1 MSLKRG
7 LFYTSLRDTPDHQ
20 STAMAHPI
28 SPLAPPSFPTL
39 PPVKGVRLASHAA
52 GIRYKDRV
60 DVLVAEMVQ
69 GTTVGGVVTKS
80 LTAAAPVD
88 LCKANL
94 KGGKARVLVVNAGNA
109 NAFTGQKGISA
120 VEATVSG
127 AARVFGCKRNEVF
140 VSSTGTIGVPLQA
153 EKITDAFPLM
163 LPNLKEDDWTNA
175 AKAIMTTD
183 TFAKA
188 ATRTATIDGVPVTIN
203 GICKGSGMIAPDMA
217 TMLAYVFTDA
227 ALEAPAVQTLI
238 TAGANKSFNCVTV
251 DGDTSTSDTLLMFAT
266 GQAKHRFVSS
276 AVDPRLTEFRTKL
289 DDLLIDLAKQVARDG
304 EGATKF
310 VEIRL
315 TGADN
320 DLAAR
325 RIAMSIANSPLVK
338 TAIAGEDANWGRI
351 VMAVGKAG
359 EKANRDRLAI
369 TIGGVQVARAGEAV
383 PGYDETPVTAHMK
396 GKEILIEV
404 DVGIGRGS
412 AIVWT
417 CDLTHGYIDI
427 NGSYRT

>member
-1 MSLKRG
+1 
-7 LFYTSLRDTPDHQ
+7 
-20 STAMAHPI
+20 MAHKV
-28 SPLAPPSFPTL
+28 SPLAPPTFPALPTL
-39 PPVKGVRLASHAA
+39 KGVRLAACSA

-60 DVLVAEMVQ
+60 DLMVAELAP

-80 LTAAAPVD
+80 LTASAPVD

-94 KGGKARVLVVNAGNA
+94 KGGKARLLIVNAGNA
-109 NAFTGQKGISA
+109 NAFTGQKGVA
-120 VEATVSG
+120 TVAATVEAAVRT
-127 AARVFGCKRNEVF
+127 FGCKRNEVF
-140 VSSTGTIGVPLQA
+140 ISSTGTIGVPLPP
-153 EKITDAFPLM
+153 EKIVDA
-163 LPNLKEDDWTNA
+163 LPGAKAILKEDSWAEA

-183 TFAKA
+183 TFPKA
-188 ATRTATIDGVPVTIN
+188 ATRTASIDGVPVTIS
-203 GICKGSGMIAPDMA
+203 GFCKGSGMIAPDMA

-227 ALEAPAVQTLI
+227 ALEPAAVQMLI
-238 TAGANKSFNCVTV
+238 TAGAAKSFNCVTV

-266 GQAKHRFVSS
+266 GQAKHRFISS
-276 AVDPRLTEFRTKL
+276 AADPKLTEFRAKL

-315 TGADN
+315 TGAENDN
-320 DLAAR
+320 AAR

-338 TAIAGEDANWGRI
+338 TAVAGEDANWGRI

-359 EKANRDRLAI
+359 EKASRDRLAI

-396 GKEILIEV
+396 GQEILFEV
-404 DVGIGRGS
+404 DVGVGKGS

>member
-1 MSLKRG
+1 M
-7 LFYTSLRDTPDHQ
+7 
-20 STAMAHPI
+20 
-28 SPLAPPSFPTL
+28 
-39 PPVKGVRLASHAA
+39 RLATAAA
-52 GIRYKDRV
+52 GIRYQDRT
-60 DVLVAEMVQ
+60 DVLVAELAP

-80 LTAAAPVD
+80 LTASAPVD
-88 LCKANL
+88 MCKANI
-94 KGGKARVLVVNAGNA
+94 KGGKARVLVVNAGNS
-109 NAFTGQKGISA
+109 NAFTGQKGITAVETTVSA
-120 VEATVSG
+120 VT
-127 AARVFGCKRNEVF
+127 RLFGCKRNEVF
-140 VSSTGTIGVPLQA
+140 VSSTGTIGVPLPA
-153 EKITDAFPLM
+153 EKIVAV
-163 LPNLKEDDWTNA
+163 LPTAQEALKEDTWTDA
-175 AKAIMTTD
+175 AKAILTTD

-227 ALEAPAVQTLI
+227 ALEPAAVQTLI

-266 GQAKHRFVSS
+266 GQAKHHFVSS
-276 AVDPRLTEFRTKL
+276 AVDPRLTDFRLKL
-289 DDLLIDLAKQVARDG
+289 DDLLIDLAKQIARDG

-315 TGADN
+315 SGADN
-320 DLAAR
+320 DIAAR

-369 TIGGVQVARAGEAV
+369 TIGGVIVARAGEAV
-383 PGYDETPVTAHMK
+383 PDYDEAPVTKHMK
-396 GKEILIEV
+396 GQDILIEV
-404 DVGIGRGS
+404 DVGVGKG
-412 AIVWT
+412 AATVWT